1 MKLYP
6 ASTGYIFAVW
16 AVMRN
21 FSHAMAS
28 SHSENVA
35 SVRKVMQLQQ
45 VVEMPFCF

>member
-1 MKLYP
+1 MQLYS
-6 ASTGYIFAVW
+6 ASRGNIFALW

-21 FSHAMAS
+21 FSPAS

-35 SVRKVMQLQQ
+35 SACRVMQLQQ